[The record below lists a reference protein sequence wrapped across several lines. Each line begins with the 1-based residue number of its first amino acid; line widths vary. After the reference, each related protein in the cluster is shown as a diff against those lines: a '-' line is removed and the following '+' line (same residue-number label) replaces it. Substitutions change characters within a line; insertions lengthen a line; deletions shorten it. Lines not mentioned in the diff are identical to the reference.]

1 MPSGPV
7 AEMISNQRQPVLP
20 LASSPV
26 PALSPQCLHSSI
38 LRHSKVPLWPMPMI
52 LAQEMI
58 KLFRNIGGD
67 ISLITLLTYISRDI
81 SDDKQLFT
89 TPDFQH
95 GFTRP
100 QFTAA

>member
-1 MPSGPV
+1 
-7 AEMISNQRQPVLP
+7 
-20 LASSPV
+20 
-26 PALSPQCLHSSI
+26 
-38 LRHSKVPLWPMPMI
+38 MPMI

-89 TPDFQH
+89 TPDFQR
-95 GFTRP
+95 GFTRL

>member
-1 MPSGPV
+1 
-7 AEMISNQRQPVLP
+7 
-20 LASSPV
+20 
-26 PALSPQCLHSSI
+26 
-38 LRHSKVPLWPMPMI
+38 MPMI

-95 GFTRP
+95 GFTRL

>member
-1 MPSGPV
+1 
-7 AEMISNQRQPVLP
+7 
-20 LASSPV
+20 
-26 PALSPQCLHSSI
+26 
-38 LRHSKVPLWPMPMI
+38 MPMI
-52 LAQEMI
+52 FAQKMI

-95 GFTRP
+95 GFTRL

>member
-1 MPSGPV
+1 
-7 AEMISNQRQPVLP
+7 
-20 LASSPV
+20 
-26 PALSPQCLHSSI
+26 
-38 LRHSKVPLWPMPMI
+38 MPMI
-52 LAQEMI
+52 FAQEMI
-58 KLFRNIGGD
+58 KLFRNLGGD

-95 GFTRP
+95 GFARL

>member
-1 MPSGPV
+1 
-7 AEMISNQRQPVLP
+7 
-20 LASSPV
+20 
-26 PALSPQCLHSSI
+26 
-38 LRHSKVPLWPMPMI
+38 MPMI
-52 LAQEMI
+52 FAQEMI

-67 ISLITLLTYISRDI
+67 VSLIALLTYISRDI

>member
-1 MPSGPV
+1 
-7 AEMISNQRQPVLP
+7 
-20 LASSPV
+20 
-26 PALSPQCLHSSI
+26 
-38 LRHSKVPLWPMPMI
+38 MPMI
-52 LAQEMI
+52 LAQKMI
-58 KLFRNIGGD
+58 KLFRDIGGD

-81 SDDKQLFT
+81 SDDKQLFP

>member
-1 MPSGPV
+1 
-7 AEMISNQRQPVLP
+7 
-20 LASSPV
+20 
-26 PALSPQCLHSSI
+26 
-38 LRHSKVPLWPMPMI
+38 MPMI
-52 LAQEMI
+52 LAQKMI
-58 KLFRNIGGD
+58 KLFRNIGRN

-95 GFTRP
+95 SFARP

>member
-1 MPSGPV
+1 
-7 AEMISNQRQPVLP
+7 
-20 LASSPV
+20 
-26 PALSPQCLHSSI
+26 
-38 LRHSKVPLWPMPMI
+38 MPMM

-81 SDDKQLFT
+81 SDDKQFFT

-95 GFTRP
+95 GFTRL

>member
-1 MPSGPV
+1 MAIRVRMKIARKQSLGRP
-7 AEMISNQRQPVLP
+7 
-20 LASSPV
+20 SPV
-26 PALSPQCLHSSI
+26 PALSSQCLHSSI
-38 LRHSKVPLWPMPMI
+38 LRHSKVPLWPMAMI
-52 LAQEMI
+52 FAQKMI

-67 ISLITLLTYISRDI
+67 ISLITLLAYISRDI
-81 SDDKQLFT
+81 SDDKQLLT